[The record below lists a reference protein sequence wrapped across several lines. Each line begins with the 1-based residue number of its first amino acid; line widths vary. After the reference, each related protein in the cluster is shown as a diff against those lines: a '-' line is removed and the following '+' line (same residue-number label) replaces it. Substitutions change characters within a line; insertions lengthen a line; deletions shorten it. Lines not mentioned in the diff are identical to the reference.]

1 MNSRYW
7 WKTLIKLLNLTNSVY
22 NFNNN
27 GNETEKS
34 DIKFTY
40 WVGKAYLQVTQT
52 VWGKGFKAC
61 LHMSTSAL
69 KPHWQVST

>member
-7 WKTLIKLLNLTNSVY
+7 WKTLIKLLDLTNSVY

-40 WVGKAYLQVTQT
+40 WVGKAY
-52 VWGKGFKAC
+52 
-61 LHMSTSAL
+61 
-69 KPHWQVST
+69 